1 MMKFAQLPAFLLV
14 LASGS
19 AIAAE
24 ARELVTA
31 PDAVLCLNA
40 DQVDRASSGPA
51 ARDHGLMRKL
61 GCLRSPAGVP
71 ATLLSGSEG
80 IGSAGTWS
88 VRFRPE
94 GMSGGITLWG
104 RPSSF
109 TLPDG
114 SPLPTVRA
122 SR

>member
-1 MMKFAQLPAFLLV
+1 MMKCPQLPVLLLV
-14 LASGS
+14 LASS
-19 AIAAE
+19 AALADE
-24 ARELVTA
+24 PRELVTA
-31 PDAVLCLNA
+31 PDAVLCLDA
-40 DQVDRASSGPA
+40 DHVGQATSGRA
-51 ARDHGLMRKL
+51 ARDRSLLREL

-71 ATLLSGSEG
+71 ATLLSGSDG
-80 IGSAGTWS
+80 VGTWS

-109 TLPDG
+109 RQPDG

>member
-1 MMKFAQLPAFLLV
+1 MMKRAQIPVLLMF

-19 AIAAE
+19 AQAAE
-24 ARELVTA
+24 PRELVTA
-31 PDAVLCLNA
+31 PDAVLCLDA
-40 DQVDRASSGPA
+40 EHLGQASSGRA
-51 ARDHGLMRKL
+51 ARDRSLLREL

-80 IGSAGTWS
+80 VGTWS

-109 TLPDG
+109 TLPNG

-122 SR
+122 SK